1 LHPPRDAAQAV
12 PNDTYRE
19 KLIARFGR
27 VPSMAELAKLES
39 ATHRMSLEI
48 YQPQTAL
55 DKSLTPA
62 ASAPRK
68 PSATLVAALTRP
80 MTNQDLATA
89 TGIPLSTVAHLMLRA
104 LDEGAVK
111 RERIQRVYIWERA
124 DSPDKPPALP
134 PIRGVVY
141 ATIAAAA
148 KALDVDAATVRWAS
162 SAERR
167 ITSGLGDSQASR
179 ERQGGRRHPDLR
191 DKQAVMRMEPGWF
204 PYRRKPG
211 KPLASAV
218 RPGNLKRKW

>member
-1 LHPPRDAAQAV
+1 
-12 PNDTYRE
+12 
-19 KLIARFGR
+19 
-27 VPSMAELAKLES
+27 MAELAKLES
-39 ATHRMSLEI
+39 ATHRMSLDV

-55 DKSLTPA
+55 GKSLDARRERT
-62 ASAPRK
+62 K
-68 PSATLVAALTRP
+68 ETIATLVAALTSP

-148 KALDVDAATVRWAS
+148 KALDVDAATVRMAFK
-162 SAERR
+162 RGTQDN
-167 ITSGLGDSQASR
+167 IGLG
-179 ERQGGRRHPDLR
+179 RQ
-191 DKQAVMRMEPGWF
+191 PGFKGTPRWAKT
-204 PYRRKPG
+204 P
-211 KPLASAV
+211 
-218 RPGNLKRKW
+218 

>member
-1 LHPPRDAAQAV
+1 MIEYHTVCIRAVMPPK
-12 PNDTYRE
+12 PLSSTYRE

-39 ATHRMSLEI
+39 ATRRMSLDV

-55 DKSLTPA
+55 EKSLDARRERT
-62 ASAPRK
+62 K
-68 PSATLVAALTRP
+68 ETIGQLVAALTRP
-80 MTNQDLATA
+80 MTKQDLATA

-111 RERIQRVYIWERA
+111 RERIQRMYVWERT

-148 KALDVDAATVRWAS
+148 KSLGVDAATVRRAFK
-162 SAERR
+162 RGTQDN
-167 ITSGLGDSQASR
+167 IGLG
-179 ERQGGRRHPDLR
+179 RQ
-191 DKQAVMRMEPGWF
+191 PGFKGTPRWAKT
-204 PYRRKPG
+204 P
-211 KPLASAV
+211 
-218 RPGNLKRKW
+218 

>member
-1 LHPPRDAAQAV
+1 MIEYHTVCIRPVMPPK
-12 PNDTYRE
+12 PMSNTYRE

-39 ATHRMSLEI
+39 ATRRMSLEI
-48 YQPQTAL
+48 YRPVTAL
-55 DKSLTPA
+55 DKSLDARRERT
-62 ASAPRK
+62 K
-68 PSATLVAALTRP
+68 ETIGQLVAALTRP

-111 RERIQRVYIWERA
+111 RERIQRMYVWERA

-148 KALDVDAATVRWAS
+148 KSLGVDEATVRRAFK
-162 SAERR
+162 RGTQDN
-167 ITSGLGDSQASR
+167 IGLG
-179 ERQGGRRHPDLR
+179 RQ
-191 DKQAVMRMEPGWF
+191 PGFKGTPRWAKT
-204 PYRRKPG
+204 P
-211 KPLASAV
+211 
-218 RPGNLKRKW
+218 